1 MPRTAAERIRL
12 KSEMGQALANA
23 GRTEM
28 AANAYL
34 EAAEGADFTMA
45 LDLER
50 RAAEQLLVGGH
61 VDRGLEVLRKVLAR
75 VGFWFPP
82 GYKIALLSLLFR
94 RFRVSMRGLR
104 FTERPVNEIP
114 PRQLAM
120 HLDICWSV
128 AIGLSLVDHVR
139 GADFHTRHLLL
150 ALKAGEPYR
159 IACALA
165 MEVPFSAATGER
177 GKRRGFQ
184 ILETAEKLAA
194 RVDNPHAIASAML
207 MGGIAK
213 FLTGQNFR
221 DAVQLCEGAH

>member
-1 MPRTAAERIRL
+1 MAAHYCREDSCL

-34 EAAEGADFTMA
+34 EAAEGADFTTA
-45 LDLER
+45 LDLQPR
-50 RAAEQLLVGGH
+50 GGTAAGG
-61 VDRGLEVLRKVLAR
+61 RPCGPGTGVLRKVLAR

-114 PRQLAM
+114 PRQLM

-128 AIGLSLVDHVR
+128 AIGLSLVGRVR

-150 ALKAGEPYR
+150 ASRQASCTASLVLWLWKCLSRPPPGSAESGE
-159 IACALA
+159 A
-165 MEVPFSAATGER
+165 SN
-177 GKRRGFQ
+177 
-184 ILETAEKLAA
+184 LETAENS
-194 RVDNPHAIASAML
+194 RPGWTISRYRE
-207 MGGIAK
+207 
-213 FLTGQNFR
+213 R
-221 DAVQLCEGAH
+221 DADGGHR